1 MDILRALH
9 EKSPKHNIYFF
20 VKLPNKG
27 TIMEKILDIAD
38 AIAHEKGLEPAKVI
52 EALKT
57 AFVQTAKRVINKDFA
72 FEAQIDEKTKAI
84 NIIQTITVLADDDE
98 DLYTEEGDVNP
109 AYMSLSDAKAYDDQ
123 VEVGDQLQ
131 DEHSLEDYGRT
142 GASQLHREIEFHI
155 QRLVE
160 DELFNKYKSKVGTL
174 VSGRVTRVD
183 AQQSTYIEVDEVRA
197 VLPMKSRIKG
207 ESFDVGDHIK
217 AVVRRVNMDKENGI
231 QIELSR
237 TSPKFLEELLALEV
251 PEIADGT
258 VIVERSARIPGE
270 RAKVAL
276 LSTHPQVDAVGA
288 TVGVKGVRIN
298 AVSEELIGENIDCI
312 EYTSITELF
321 VSRTMS
327 PAIISHVEIIQNEE
341 GENEKVIVTLPAD
354 QKSKA
359 IGKSGINIRL
369 ASMLTGM
376 NIELVETDSTTNEAT
391 GEIEESKDG
400 VDALEA
406 LFN

>member
-1 MDILRALH
+1 
-9 EKSPKHNIYFF
+9 
-20 VKLPNKG
+20 
-27 TIMEKILDIAD
+27 MEKILDIAD
-38 AIAHEKGLEPAKVI
+38 AIAHEKGLQTEQVL

-57 AFVQTAKRVINKDFA
+57 AFVQTAKRVIDRNFA
-72 FEAQIDEKTKAI
+72 FEATVNNETKTI
-84 NIIQTITVLADDDE
+84 ELVQTITVVADDDE
-98 DLYTEEGDVNP
+98 RLEDEELAP
-109 AYMSLSDAKAYDDQ
+109 AYISLTDAKEYDDQ
-123 VEVGDQLQ
+123 VELDDQLQ
-131 DEHSLEDYGRT
+131 IDHKLEDHGRT

-160 DELFNKYKSKVGTL
+160 DELFNKYKSKIGTL

-183 AQQSTYIEVDEVRA
+183 AQQSTYIEVNEIRA

-207 ESFDVGDHIK
+207 EIFDVGDHIK
-217 AVVRRVNMDKENGI
+217 AVVRRVNMDKENGM

-237 TSPKFLEELLALEV
+237 TTPKFLEALLELEV

-258 VIVERSARIPGE
+258 VIVERAARIPGE
-270 RAKVAL
+270 RAKIAL
-276 LSTHPQVDAVGA
+276 ISTHPQVDAVGA

-298 AVSEELIGENIDCI
+298 AVSSELIGENIDCI
-312 EYTSITELF
+312 EFTSITELF

-327 PAIISHVEIIQNEE
+327 PAIISHVEIVKNEE
-341 GENEKVIVTLPAD
+341 GENEKAIITLPGD

-369 ASMLTGM
+369 ASMLTGL
-376 NIELVETDSTTNEAT
+376 NIELVETDSTVDEAT
-391 GEIEESKDG
+391 GEIEEAKDG

>member
-1 MDILRALH
+1 
-9 EKSPKHNIYFF
+9 
-20 VKLPNKG
+20 
-27 TIMEKILDIAD
+27 MEKILDIAN
-38 AIAHEKGLEPAKVI
+38 AIAHEKGLKPENVI
-52 EALKT
+52 ESLKT
-57 AFVQTAKRVINKDFA
+57 AFVQTAKRVIDRNFA
-72 FEAQIDEKTKAI
+72 FEAHIDAAKKSI
-84 NIIQTITVLADDDE
+84 KVVQTITVVSDDNENLLDPE
-98 DLYTEEGDVNP
+98 KAP
-109 AYMSLSDAKAYDDQ
+109 AYIPITEAREYDDQ
-123 VEVGDQLQ
+123 VELGDQLQ
-131 DEHSLEDYGRT
+131 VEHNLEDYGRT
-142 GASQLHREIEFHI
+142 AASQLHREIEFHI

-160 DELFNKYKSKVGTL
+160 DELFEKYKSKIGAL

-183 AQQSTYIEVDEVRA
+183 SHNSTYIEIDEIRA

-207 ESFDVGDHIK
+207 EFFKVGDHIK

-258 VIVERSARIPGE
+258 VIIEKSARIPGE
-270 RAKVAL
+270 RAKIAI

-298 AVSEELIGENIDCI
+298 AVSNELIGENIDCI
-312 EYTSITELF
+312 EYTSIPELF

-327 PAIISHVEIIQNEE
+327 PAIISHVEIVKDANGDNVKAI
-341 GENEKVIVTLPAD
+341 ITLPAD

-376 NIELVETDSTTNEAT
+376 QIELVESNSVVLEN
-391 GEIEESKDG
+391 GEIEEKKDG

>member
-1 MDILRALH
+1 M
-9 EKSPKHNIYFF
+9 
-20 VKLPNKG
+20 KLPKKG
-27 TIMEKILDIAD
+27 TTMEKILDIAD
-38 AIAHEKGLEPAKVI
+38 AIAHEKGLEPEKVI

-57 AFVQTAKRVINKDFA
+57 AFVQTAKRVINRDFA
-72 FEAQIDEKTKAI
+72 FEAQIDEDTKAI
-84 NIIQTITVLADDDE
+84 SIIQTITVMADDNE
-98 DLYTEEGDVNP
+98 DLYTEEGEPNP
-109 AYMSLSDAKAYDDQ
+109 AYMSLTDAKQYDDQ

-207 ESFDVGDHIK
+207 EVFNVGDHIK

-251 PEIADGT
+251 PEISDGT

-270 RAKVAL
+270 RAKIAL
-276 LSTHPQVDAVGA
+276 ISTHPQVDAVGA

-312 EYTSITELF
+312 EYTAITELF

-327 PAIISHVEIIQNEE
+327 PAIISHVEIVKNEE
-341 GENEKVIVTLPAD
+341 GENEKAIITLPAD

-376 NIELVETDSTTNEAT
+376 NIELIETDSSTNEET
-391 GEIEESKDG
+391 GEIEEAKDG

>member
-1 MDILRALH
+1 
-9 EKSPKHNIYFF
+9 
-20 VKLPNKG
+20 
-27 TIMEKILDIAD
+27 MEKILDIAD
-38 AIAHEKGLEPAKVI
+38 AIAHEKDLEPEKVL
-52 EALKT
+52 ESLKT
-57 AFVQTAKRVINKDFA
+57 AFVQTAKRVINRDFA
-72 FEAQIDEKTKAI
+72 FEAQVDEDTKTI
-84 NIIQTITVLADDDE
+84 NLIQIITVLADDNE
-98 DLYTEEGDVNP
+98 DLYTEEGDVDP

-160 DELFNKYKSKVGTL
+160 DELFNKYKSKIGNL

-183 AQQSTYIEVDEVRA
+183 GEQSTYIEVDEVRA

-207 ESFDVGDHIK
+207 EIFGVGDHIK

-237 TSPKFLEELLALEV
+237 TSPKFLEALLALEV

-270 RAKVAL
+270 RAKIAL
-276 LSTHPQVDAVGA
+276 ISTHPQVDAVGA

-298 AVSEELIGENIDCI
+298 AVSDELIGENIDCI
-312 EYTSITELF
+312 EYTDITELF

-327 PAIISHVEIIQNEE
+327 PAIISHVEIVKNAE
-341 GENEKVIVTLPAD
+341 GENEKTIITLPAD

-376 NIELVETDSTTNEAT
+376 NIELVENDATTNEET

-406 LFN
+406 LFS

>member
-1 MDILRALH
+1 
-9 EKSPKHNIYFF
+9 
-20 VKLPNKG
+20 
-27 TIMEKILDIAD
+27 MEKILDIAE
-38 AIAHEKGLEPAKVI
+38 AIAHEKGLQPESVI
-52 EALKT
+52 TALKT
-57 AFVQTAKRVINKDFA
+57 AFIQTAKRVINQKFA
-72 FEAQIDEKTKAI
+72 FVAEIDQDTKSI
-84 NIIQTITVLADDDE
+84 KIIQTITVVADE
-98 DLYTEEGDVNP
+98 DEKLQDEEVAP
-109 AYMSLSDAKAYDDQ
+109 AYISITDAREYDDQ
-123 VEVGDQLQ
+123 VELGDELQ
-131 DEHSLEDYGRT
+131 IDHNLEDHGRT
-142 GASQLHREIEFHI
+142 AAASLHREIEYHI

-160 DELFNKYKSKVGTL
+160 DELFNKYKSKIGTL

-183 AQQSTYIEVDEVRA
+183 SQNATYIEIDEIRA

-207 ESFDVGDHIK
+207 EFFDVGDHIK

-251 PEIADGT
+251 PEIADGA
-258 VIVERSARIPGE
+258 VIIERSARIPGE
-270 RAKVAL
+270 RAKIAL
-276 LSTHPQVDAVGA
+276 ISTHPQVDAVGA

-298 AVSEELIGENIDCI
+298 SVSQELIGENIDCI
-312 EYTSITELF
+312 EYTSIPELF
-321 VSRTMS
+321 ISRTMS
-327 PAIISHVEIIQNEE
+327 PAIISHVEIIKNDS
-341 GENEKVIVTLPAD
+341 GENEKAIITLPAD

-376 NIELVETDSTTNEAT
+376 NIELVETDATVDEST
-391 GEIEESKDG
+391 GKIEESKES